1 MVIVPLLGKALLSNA
16 IAPAQVERLLQPRTE
31 ITLQPLP
38 KQAKM
43 DKALSEAVRAARSST
58 ETFAAIQLEDWRKD
72 LVPRVD
78 DFLDWYFDYF
88 NQKKIEF
95 TTPFVWGWSTLVNF
109 VTGDDERQSA
119 NAAVNARFT
128 EAFQREFAKRV
139 LVPRNAQM
147 RLEVMT
153 NDTVSYYV
161 KALSQN
167 IDKVQSQYRIP
178 QGQWDRYLSD
188 ISTTIQDTEG
198 NISNLSLKMLVGG
211 SSYLLTK
218 PLILATAGKIGS
230 KISTKLAGK
239 ATAKLAAKTGGT
251 VAAELGT
258 TLIDPIVGV
267 GIFIWDIWDYQH
279 TVDVERPLL
288 RANLLDYLKD
298 VQQSLLTNPETGV
311 MSAIYELEAGIFESI

>member
-1 MVIVPLLGKALLSNA
+1 M
-16 IAPAQVERLLQPRTE
+16 
-31 ITLQPLP
+31 
-38 KQAKM
+38 
-43 DKALSEAVRAARSST
+43 
-58 ETFAAIQLEDWRKD
+58 
-72 LVPRVD
+72 
-78 DFLDWYFDYF
+78 
-88 NQKKIEF
+88 EF
-95 TTPFVWGWSTLVNF
+95 TTPFVWGWSALANV
-109 VTGDDERQSA
+109 VTGDDRQSA

-128 EAFQREFAKRV
+128 EDFQREFAKRV

-147 RLEVMT
+147 RLEVIT

-178 QGQWDRYLSD
+178 QGQWERYLAD

-258 TLIDPIVGV
+258 TLVDPIVGV
-267 GIFIWDIWDYQH
+267 GIFIWDIWDYKH
-279 TVDVERPLL
+279 TVNIERPLL

-311 MSAIYELEAGIFESI
+311 MSAIYELEAGIFQST